1 MFLKGYDLV
10 VFRAAVVSGSG
21 VFRQVL
27 GFRVL
32 GLLRVQGC
40 LEFRVI
46 CGLVAGCCLGF
57 GVVQGVGSWGFT
69 LWGCLRLF
77 RVLV

>member
-1 MFLKGYDLV
+1 MFLKVYDLV

-40 LEFRVI
+40 LESRVS
-46 CGLVAGCCLGF
+46 CDSWFGGWVLF
-57 GVVQGVGSWGFT
+57 GVWCCSGCGF
-69 LWGCLRLF
+69 LRI
-77 RVLV
+77 